1 MSPDETIRVL
11 LVDDHP
17 IVRDGI
23 RALLSESEQMNIVGD
38 AADGEESVR
47 KVDELSPDI
56 VVMDIGLPKMNGLE
70 ATRVILEEH
79 PSTRIIVLTIYDNKE
94 YALQALR
101 SGARGYL
108 IKNAPSEELIDAI
121 ETVHMGGLFFPEEV
135 SQMVVQQLADQS
147 ETEERPELTR
157 RESQVL
163 ALIAEGLS
171 NRDIAS
177 RLSVSVRTV
186 ETHREH
192 VMRKLDIHSVAGLTK
207 YAINQGLSPIQ

>member
-47 KVDELSPDI
+47 KVEELSPDI

>member
-17 IVRDGI
+17 IVREGI

-47 KVDELSPDI
+47 KVEELSPDI

-207 YAINQGLSPIQ
+207 YAINQGLSPIE